1 MAIGRKALV
10 IGINSYPS
18 GNELHGCV
26 NDAIKISEMLERNG
40 DNSMN
45 FDVLTK
51 TDILDSRSAIDL
63 IEGLFSGDQEIALLY
78 FSGHG
83 YADENGAQIV
93 FPNDVTNGS
102 YCIGIKMSDILSI
115 VNKSKVRNKI
125 IILDCCHS
133 GLMGQSDVSDSNSH
147 LSSGVSIL
155 TACKGNES
163 AVEYDG
169 CGMFTSVLLEALNG
183 GAADF
188 SGNIT
193 VGGIYA
199 YIDRTFGAW
208 QQRPVFKTNVTEF
221 TPIRTI
227 APKVSLDIIREL
239 TTLFE
244 DSYAQFSLDPSFEE
258 TNTPNIEHKVI
269 KPYAVDNNVTKFKT
283 LQKLQSIGFV
293 EPVGEDFMY
302 FAAMNSKACQLT
314 PLGRYYWTL
323 VKGKKI

>member
-1 MAIGRKALV
+1 MATGRKALV
-10 IGINSYPS
+10 IGINSYPN
-18 GNELHGCV
+18 GNELNGCV
-26 NDAIKISEMLERNG
+26 NDATKVGNMLERNG
-40 DNSMN
+40 DKSKN
-45 FDVLTK
+45 FDVLKK
-51 TDILDSRSAIDL
+51 TDIEDSHTAKKLID
-63 IEGLFSGDQEIALLY
+63 ELFSGDHDIALLY

-93 FPNDVTNGS
+93 FPNDVTNDS

-115 VNKSKVRNKI
+115 ANKSKVRNKI

-133 GLMGQSDVSDSNSH
+133 GHMGQNDILDSNSH

-227 APKVSLDIIREL
+227 APKVSLDTIREL

-244 DSYAQFSLDPSFEE
+244 EPNAQFPLDPSFED
-258 TNTPNIEHKVI
+258 TNTPNVEHKVV
-269 KPYAVDNNVTKFKT
+269 KPYAVDNNVAKFKT
-283 LQKLQSIGFV
+283 LQKLQGIGFV
-293 EPVGEDFMY
+293 EPVGENFMY
-302 FAAMNSKACQLT
+302 FAAINSKTCQLT

-323 VKGKKI
+323 VNGKKI